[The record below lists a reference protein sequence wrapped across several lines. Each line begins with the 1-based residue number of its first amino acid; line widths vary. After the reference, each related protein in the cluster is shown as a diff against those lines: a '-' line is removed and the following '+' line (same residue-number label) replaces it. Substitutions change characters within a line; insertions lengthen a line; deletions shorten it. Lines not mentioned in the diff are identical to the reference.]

1 MKRKLSLKIRISF
14 FALLMLIALTL
25 SNSSVSFAALLAA
38 ALHEL
43 GHILVAKILKTDLGE
58 LKLGIFGASL
68 SIESSMTSY
77 KNEMAIAFGG
87 PLANLLCALLTSR
100 FYSAENVF
108 LQGFFICSIFL
119 AALNLLP
126 IIDLDGGRIL
136 LCLLSLI
143 VPCYTALRILK
154 ICSLVIV
161 FSLWCL
167 SVYLLLRLGASL
179 SLFIFSSALFCKIFI
194 KSNTAN

>member
-1 MKRKLSLKIRISF
+1 MKRSLFFKIRVSF
-14 FALLMLIALTL
+14 FALLMIIALILTGSGISL
-25 SNSSVSFAALLAA
+25 AALLAA
-38 ALHEL
+38 TIHEL
-43 GHILVAKILKTDLGE
+43 GHILVAKILNTDLGE

-87 PLANLLCALLTSR
+87 PLANLLCALLASH
-100 FYSAENVF
+100 FYSGENVF

-154 ICSLVIV
+154 ICSLIVV

>member
-1 MKRKLSLKIRISF
+1 MKRSLFFKIRVSF
-14 FALLMLIALTL
+14 FALLMIIALIL
-25 SNSSVSFAALLAA
+25 SGADISLAA
-38 ALHEL
+38 IAAAAIHEF
-43 GHILVAKILKTDLGE
+43 GHILIAKILKTDLGE

-87 PLANLLCALLTSR
+87 PLANLLCAFLTSR
-100 FYSAENVF
+100 FYSGENVF

-119 AALNLLP
+119 AFLNLLP

-136 LCLLSLI
+136 LCFLSLI

-154 ICSLVIV
+154 ICSLIIV

>member
-1 MKRKLSLKIRISF
+1 MKRSLFFKIRVSF
-14 FALLMLIALTL
+14 FALLMIIALILTGSGISL
-25 SNSSVSFAALLAA
+25 AALLAA
-38 ALHEL
+38 TIHEF
-43 GHILVAKILKTDLGE
+43 GHILIAKILKTDLGE

-87 PLANLLCALLTSR
+87 PLANLLCALLASR

-154 ICSLVIV
+154 ICSLIIV

>member
-1 MKRKLSLKIRISF
+1 MKRSLFFKIRVSF
-14 FALLMLIALTL
+14 FALLMIIALILTGSGISL
-25 SNSSVSFAALLAA
+25 AALLAA
-38 ALHEL
+38 TIHEL
-43 GHILVAKILKTDLGE
+43 GHILIAKILKTDLGE

-87 PLANLLCALLTSR
+87 PRANLLCALLASR

-119 AALNLLP
+119 AFLNLLP

-154 ICSLVIV
+154 ICSLIIV